1 MPRIGLFGGTFDPPH
16 LGHAILAA
24 EALYSLQLDKVLW
37 ILTPQSPLKD
47 ARVISAL
54 DQRLRLVQA
63 ALSDTPG
70 FELSQVDIL
79 RKPPY
84 YALDTVRILQKENP
98 GAELIYL
105 MGGDSLVDLP
115 AWFKPA
121 AFVQEIACLGVYH
134 RPGEIPDIDAINEKI
149 PGIRQKTTFF
159 QAPLIDISGVDIRK
173 RIHEQRPYR
182 FFLHPAV
189 YQAIQTFQYYR

>member
-1 MPRIGLFGGTFDPPH
+1 MTRIGLFGGTFDPPH

-24 EALYSLQLDKVLW
+24 EALYSLELDKVLW

-47 ARVISAL
+47 ARTISPL

-63 ALSDTPG
+63 ALHDTPG
-70 FELSQVDIL
+70 FELSQVDVT

-98 GAELIYL
+98 NAEMVYL
-105 MGGDSLVDLP
+105 MGSDSLVDLP

-121 AFVQEIACLGVYH
+121 AFIQEISCLGVYH
-134 RPGEIPDIDAINEKI
+134 RPGENPDMDILEKKI
-149 PGIRQKTTFF
+149 PGIIQKTTFF
-159 QAPLIDISGVDIRK
+159 KAPQIDISGADIRA
-173 RIHEQRPYR
+173 RVHDHRPYR

-189 YQAIQTFQYYR
+189 YQAIQTSQYYR